1 MWYRQL
7 RTSVR
12 SLGKDESGANAVE
25 FALVIL
31 VLIPFILAILEFG
44 ILLFTYNNM
53 VQTARETARVLAVRE
68 YTWLEAQPVAQ
79 AVVEVQLGMFNA
91 LNFGYCICQA
101 QPPPASHECYFEGV
115 GITPCPSKNTKVDE
129 VEARI
134 AVPLAEA
141 SLIDFFGFFSLGNLT
156 ATVTMRKEP
165 EPEP

>member
-1 MWYRQL
+1 MWYRKL
-7 RTSVR
+7 RTSAR
-12 SLGKDESGANAVE
+12 SLGNDESGANAVE

-44 ILLFTYNNM
+44 IILFTYNNM
-53 VQTARETARVLAVRE
+53 EQAAREAARVLAVQ
-68 YTWLEAQPVAQ
+68 EATLLRAEAVAN
-79 AVVEVQLGMFNA
+79 AQLGFSG
-91 LNFGYCICQA
+91 LNFTITRCAPDTAVTCQ
-101 QPPPASHECYFEGV
+101 GV
-115 GITPCPSKNTKVDE
+115 DWPLLDPLKDVSVK
-129 VEARI
+129 I